1 MTPKIIPFSAVRKNV
16 YDTVKERQENIIG
29 LRIQEARTR
38 RGLSLAELSTLLAEN
53 GLTIQRQGIGKW
65 EAGISVPNAYQ
76 LLALCSEN

>member
-1 MTPKIIPFSAVRKNV
+1 MPPKIIPFSAVRKNV

-53 GLTIQRQGIGKW
+53 GLTIQRQGIGKFRSPMP
-65 EAGISVPNAYQ
+65 ISCWPYAMP
-76 LLALCSEN
+76 